1 MLEMTSAERRPV
13 VDVTDL
19 SFSSI
24 IRAGLISSSES
35 DMFGDEGARNE
46 VSGIGESTPMTTP
59 PSSVGESWKLLGTG
73 DIILATIFFFD
84 SFCLFDETVWLWFK
98 KRFRREMRILDFAQ
112 QHMMCLRNCSMYTG
126 VP

>member
-24 IRAGLISSSES
+24 IRAGLISWSSSES

-46 VSGIGESTPMTTP
+46 VSGIGESSPMTTP

-84 SFCLFDETVWLWFK
+84 SFSVCL
-98 KRFRREMRILDFAQ
+98 MRLFGFGSKNASEER
-112 QHMMCLRNCSMYTG
+112 CG
-126 VP
+126 F